1 MKTNDSGYAFNI
13 PVGSS
18 GGNPSGGNG
27 IVESTFA
34 APVLSWEIEKK
45 FNVGVDLG
53 FFDNRIDI
61 TADYFFNRRE
71 DILIQR
77 KIVPKTLGFRVNPWQ
92 NFGVTTN
99 EGFDASITVKHNI
112 GKDWVLSARGN
123 VTYAVNK
130 IIEKDEI
137 PQAYPWLAQTGTSIG
152 TNKIYV
158 AEGLFTN
165 QMVAIIIN

>member
-1 MKTNDSGYAFNI
+1 MIWEEFMKTHLLLHI
-13 PVGSS
+13 
-18 GGNPSGGNG
+18 
-27 IVESTFA
+27 I
-34 APVLSWEIEKK
+34 SWEIEKK
-45 FNVGVDLG
+45 SNFGIDMGLFRGRV
-53 FFDNRIDI
+53 DI
-61 TADYFFNRRE
+61 TADYFHNRRE

-77 KIVPKTLGFRVNPWQ
+77 VTIPTATGFRQNPWQ

-165 QMVAIIIN
+165 QDLLLLKIRW